1 MRQINVY
8 NPRENR
14 KRELYP
20 GRSSRLQIFHQRKMA
35 FIFGN
40 ISQRSSNQDYGVED
54 TVHWTVLTRWG
65 HILSITPW
73 DRETGRNQEQS
84 SDLCHWIPHQS
95 QAGRDCPRFQTT
107 PLTGS
112 GLLRTADPLF
122 AARWNTSTESWRT
135 SSDPERLFA
144 EDREKSWPIARA
156 LCQCKPVHACQGGRL
171 AMFRSR
177 FLHHLGQ
184 MGWEKM
190 RSRPPISAYPW
201 YLLLILA
208 MSLLFLRFDQQF
220 LRDLVLSRRKI

>member
-54 TVHWTVLTRWG
+54 TVHWTVLTRGG

-107 PLTGS
+107 PLTGKGILNTKIICAFQNGTTYRIMKNIFGFRKTVYR
-112 GLLRTADPLF
+112 GLRKNLNRLHVLF
-122 AARWNTSTESWRT
+122 A
-135 SSDPERLFA
+135 
-144 EDREKSWPIARA
+144 
-156 LCQCKPVHACQGGRL
+156 
-171 AMFRSR
+171 
-177 FLHHLGQ
+177 
-184 MGWEKM
+184 
-190 RSRPPISAYPW
+190 SAN
-201 YLLLILA
+201 L
-208 MSLLFLRFDQQF
+208 
-220 LRDLVLSRRKI
+220 